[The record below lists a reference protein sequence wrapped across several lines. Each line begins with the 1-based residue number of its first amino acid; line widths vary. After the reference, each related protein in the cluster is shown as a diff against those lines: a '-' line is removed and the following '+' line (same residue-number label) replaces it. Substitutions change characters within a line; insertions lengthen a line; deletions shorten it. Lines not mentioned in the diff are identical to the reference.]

1 MKNYKPILI
10 VAGEPNSIFVEILI
24 KSMKRIKIK
33 SPIILII
40 SIKLFKLQMK
50 KLKSRYPYR
59 VINEKNI
66 LKTKLDKDKINIIDI
81 NYDSKKTFEKISS
94 KSKSYINKCFNLAL
108 KLIKNKLTDKL
119 INGPVSKKYFLKKEF
134 LGVTEFLAE
143 KTNSKNYA
151 MLIYNKNL
159 SVSPITT
166 HLPIKLICKKISKQ
180 LIIEKTNLINN
191 FFKQRLNIKP
201 KIAITGIN
209 PHCESTDIFDED
221 KKVVKP
227 AINYL
232 KNKIDITGPLAPD
245 TIFLKNNRKN
255 YNVIIG
261 MYHDQVLAPI
271 KTLFEYD
278 AINITLGL
286 PFLRVSPD
294 HGPNEKM
301 IGKNSSNPLSLI
313 RAIEFLDK

>member
-1 MKNYKPILI
+1 LKNYKPILI

-94 KSKSYINKCFNLAL
+94 KSKGYINKCFNLAL

-134 LGVTEFLAE
+134 LGVTEFLAK

-232 KNKIDITGPLAPD
+232 KNKIDITGPLAAD

-301 IGKNSSNPLSLI
+301 IGKNLSNPLSLI
-313 RAIEFLDK
+313 RAMEFLDR

>member
-94 KSKSYINKCFNLAL
+94 KSKGYINKCFNLAL

-119 INGPVSKKYFLKKEF
+119 INGPVSKKYFLRKEF
-134 LGVTEFLAE
+134 LGVTEFLAK

-180 LIIEKTNLINN
+180 LIIEKTNLVNN
-191 FFKQRLNIKP
+191 FFKQKLNIKP

-232 KNKIDITGPLAPD
+232 KNKIDITGPLAAD

>member
-50 KLKSRYPYR
+50 KLKSRYPYKI
-59 VINEKNI
+59 INEKNI
-66 LKTKLDKDKINIIDI
+66 LKTKLDRDKINIIDI
-81 NYDSKKTFEKISS
+81 NYNSKKTFEKISS
-94 KSKSYINKCFNLAL
+94 KSKDYINKCFNLAL
-108 KLIKNKLTDKL
+108 KLIKNKLTNKL

-134 LGVTEFLAE
+134 LGVTEFLAK
-143 KTNSKNYA
+143 KTNTKSYA

-180 LIIEKTNLINN
+180 LIIEKTNLVNN
-191 FFKQRLNIKP
+191 FFKQKLNIKP

-209 PHCESTDIFDED
+209 PHCESTDRFDED
-221 KKVVKP
+221 KKIVKP

>member
-1 MKNYKPILI
+1 LKNYKPILI

-94 KSKSYINKCFNLAL
+94 KSKGYINKCFNLAL

-134 LGVTEFLAE
+134 LGVTEFLAK

-209 PHCESTDIFDED
+209 THCESTDRFDED
-221 KKVVKP
+221 KKIVKP

-232 KNKIDITGPLAPD
+232 KNKIDITGPLAAD